1 MWDFWFVV
9 AASLLRS
16 LCLVSSQIVLSQQNA
31 RSPRRVLPIKRP
43 IKGREWRE
51 VILDCLALLHSVIG
65 LEKSRHHN
73 NWSNTKLE
81 PISTCNWSLAF
92 SRASSRL
99 PVFTLFLLVNDDV
112 NLSSVTRVFPRFK
125 QIACFYFEFW
135 LVNDD
140 VNLSSDR

>member
-16 LCLVSSQIVLSQQNA
+16 LCLVSSQIVLSQQNT

-92 SRASSRL
+92 SRVSSRL
-99 PVFTLFLLVNDDV
+99 PFFTLSFYWLMMMLTFLPIDKWWTQTIPINE
-112 NLSSVTRVFPRFK
+112 TKQTFPTGMRK
-125 QIACFYFEFW
+125 I
-135 LVNDD
+135 DID
-140 VNLSSDR
+140 I

>member
-16 LCLVSSQIVLSQQNA
+16 LCLVSSQIVLSQQNT

-92 SRASSRL
+92 SRVSSRL
-99 PVFTLFLLVNDDV
+99 PVFTLSFYWLMMMLTFLPIDKWWTQTIPINETKQTFPTGMRKIDIDV
-112 NLSSVTRVFPRFK
+112 
-125 QIACFYFEFW
+125 
-135 LVNDD
+135 
-140 VNLSSDR
+140 

>member
-16 LCLVSSQIVLSQQNA
+16 LCLVSSQIVLSQQNT

-73 NWSNTKLE
+73 NRSNTKLE

-99 PVFTLFLLVNDDV
+99 PVFTLSFYWLMMMLTFLPIDKWWTQTIPINE
-112 NLSSVTRVFPRFK
+112 TKQTFPTGMRK
-125 QIACFYFEFW
+125 I
-135 LVNDD
+135 DID
-140 VNLSSDR
+140 I

>member
-16 LCLVSSQIVLSQQNA
+16 LCLVSSQIVLSQQNT

-51 VILDCLALLHSVIG
+51 VILDCLALLRSVIG

-73 NWSNTKLE
+73 NRSNTKLE

-92 SRASSRL
+92 SRVSSRL
-99 PVFTLFLLVNDDV
+99 PFFTLSFYWLMMMLTFLPIDKWWTQTIPINE
-112 NLSSVTRVFPRFK
+112 TKQTFPTGMRK
-125 QIACFYFEFW
+125 I
-135 LVNDD
+135 DID
-140 VNLSSDR
+140 I

>member
-16 LCLVSSQIVLSQQNA
+16 LCLVSSQIVLSQQNT

-65 LEKSRHHN
+65 LEKSRHRN
-73 NWSNTKLE
+73 NRSNTKLE
-81 PISTCNWSLAF
+81 PITTCNWSLAF

-99 PVFTLFLLVNDDV
+99 PVFTLSFYWLMMMLTFLPIDKWWTQTIPINE
-112 NLSSVTRVFPRFK
+112 TKQTFPTGMRK
-125 QIACFYFEFW
+125 I
-135 LVNDD
+135 DID
-140 VNLSSDR
+140 I

>member
-16 LCLVSSQIVLSQQNA
+16 LCLVSSQIVLSQQNT

-99 PVFTLFLLVNDDV
+99 PVFTLSFYWLMMMLTFLPIDKWWTQTIPINE
-112 NLSSVTRVFPRFK
+112 TKQTFPTGMRK
-125 QIACFYFEFW
+125 I
-135 LVNDD
+135 DID
-140 VNLSSDR
+140 I

>member
-16 LCLVSSQIVLSQQNA
+16 LCLVSSQIVLSQQNT

-73 NWSNTKLE
+73 NRSNTKLE

-99 PVFTLFLLVNDDV
+99 PVFTLSFYCLMMMLTFLPIDKWWTQTIPINE
-112 NLSSVTRVFPRFK
+112 TKQTFPTGMRK
-125 QIACFYFEFW
+125 I
-135 LVNDD
+135 DID
-140 VNLSSDR
+140 I

>member
-16 LCLVSSQIVLSQQNA
+16 LCLVPSQIVLSQQNT

-73 NWSNTKLE
+73 NRSNTKLE

-99 PVFTLFLLVNDDV
+99 PVFTLSFYWLMMMLTFLPIDKWWTQTIPINE
-112 NLSSVTRVFPRFK
+112 TKQTFPTGMRK
-125 QIACFYFEFW
+125 I
-135 LVNDD
+135 DID
-140 VNLSSDR
+140 I